1 MPRIP
6 TPTIQR
12 WQLGQRLRHHR
23 EQAGVTAKAA
33 AAEIEV
39 SAATLSKIEGGKQQI
54 RPLYVKLLATQYGLD
69 TATRHELLK
78 LAEEANRPEWYVAHA
93 KHVPDWFRQYLGY
106 EAAATELRSYASELV
121 GGLLQTTGYA
131 RAIALANQPEST
143 VRDLD
148 SYIALRSGRQERL
161 ATMDPPT
168 TFHAV
173 LNEAVL
179 LRDVGGPDVMRE
191 QLAHIVELAKLPHVT
206 VQILPFSAGAH
217 PAMTAPFMMLGFEIQ
232 EMNTVYLE
240 NGRGAVYLEG
250 RADLDRYTWMFQQ
263 LTKLA
268 LSPRKSRE
276 HLAKVAGD
284 L

>member
-1 MPRIP
+1 MPRVP

-23 EQAGVTAKAA
+23 ERARVTAKAA

-39 SAATLSKIEGGKQQI
+39 SPSTLSKIEGGKQQI
-54 RPLYVKLLATQYGLD
+54 RPLYVKLLAALYGLD
-69 TATRHELLK
+69 AATRADLLK
-78 LAEEANRPEWYVAHA
+78 LAEEANRPEWYVALA
-93 KHVPDWFRQYLGY
+93 KHVPDWFRQFLGY
-106 EAAATELRSYASELV
+106 EAASTEIRGYESELV
-121 GGLLQTTGYA
+121 GGLLQTANYA
-131 RAIALANQPEST
+131 HAIALANQPDST

-148 SYIALRSGRQERL
+148 SYVALRRGRQERL
-161 ATMDPPT
+161 TGEDPPT
-168 TFHAV
+168 FHAI

-179 LRDVGGPDVMRE
+179 LRDVGGPEVMRE

-217 PAMTAPFMMLGFEIQ
+217 PAMTAAFTMLGFEIR

-250 RADLDRYTWMFQQ
+250 SADLDRYAWIFQQ
-263 LTKLA
+263 LTRLA

-276 HLAKVAGD
+276 RLARLAGD